1 MATIAK
7 TATNGVSRALVLLL
21 GTAVFLNLA
30 DRGTIAVAA
39 PVMKSELGL
48 SATAFGTAVSAF
60 FWVYAPVQVGIG
72 WLCDRYSVYRLMAL
86 GITIWAAG
94 TFLMGFAGGFLSLLV
109 LRIMLGVGES
119 IAFPGSSK
127 IIARHIPAESRGIAN
142 SAVAAG
148 IALGPAVGTLAG
160 GMMVASFGWRA
171 MFMAFGLVTLIW
183 LFPWQKVTEALPAQS
198 KDHAESAVPVVR
210 LIKCPA
216 LWAMSIGHFANNYG
230 FYFVLTWLPLYLVQ
244 QRGLSIERMAIVAS
258 LGYAVQAASSVALG
272 HLSDR
277 WTQAGRSEAAIRRAM
292 LISGLVIAAIG
303 TLGTATTG
311 NLVIVTL
318 LICIACAG
326 YATGSLNLYC
336 VAQMFAGPRASGNW
350 VGIQNS
356 MGNMA
361 GIVCPIISGVLID
374 RAGYLSAF
382 VVAAAIVTFGAFWW
396 AFVLPPI
403 RQIDFD

>member
-1 MATIAK
+1 MATIAR
-7 TATNGVSRALVLLL
+7 TTTNGMTRALVLLL

-48 SATAFGTAVSAF
+48 TATAFGTAVSAF
-60 FWVYAPVQVGIG
+60 FWVYAPVQVVIG
-72 WLCDRYSVYRLMAL
+72 WLCDRYSVYRLMAV

-94 TFLMGFAGGFLSLLV
+94 TFLMGFAGGFFSLLV

-119 IAFPGSSK
+119 VAFPGSSK
-127 IIARHIPAESRGIAN
+127 IIARHVPPGSRGIAN
-142 SAVAAG
+142 SAVAVG
-148 IALGPAVGTLAG
+148 IGLGPAVGTLAG
-160 GMMVASFGWRA
+160 GMIVASLGWRA

-183 LFPWQKVTEALPAQS
+183 LLPWQKVTETLPAQS
-198 KDHAESAVPVVR
+198 DEHDERAVPVTR
-210 LIKCPA
+210 LLKSPA
-216 LWAMSIGHFANNYG
+216 LWAMSIGHFATNYG

-244 QRGLSIERMAIVAS
+244 QRGLSIERMAIVTS
-258 LGYAVQAASSVALG
+258 LAYAVQATSSVAQG
-272 HLSDR
+272 HFSDR
-277 WTQAGRSEAAIRRAM
+277 WTRAGRPEAAIRRAM
-292 LISGLVIAAIG
+292 LITGLIIASIG
-303 TLGTATTG
+303 TLGIATAG
-311 NLVIVTL
+311 SLFAVAFL
-318 LICIACAG
+318 MCIACAG

-336 VAQMFAGPRASGNW
+336 VAQMFAGPRAAGNW

-361 GIVCPIISGVLID
+361 GIVCPIVSGVLID

-382 VVAAAIVTFGAFWW
+382 VFAAAIVAFGALWW